1 MTNSN
6 QSISSSSD
14 SKSSETIQSSTE
26 VKKILVVGATGLI
39 GSSLLSFLKR
49 RGHNAYGTSRNRNI
63 EKSDLLYLNLES
75 TQHDIN
81 FSEYD
86 TVIICAAVAKLEEC
100 ENKPEHCELVNVTNT
115 ISLINQCAD
124 GESFVIFISSNA
136 VFDGEKEFYDH
147 NDNPNPLTKYGETKL
162 SVEKHI
168 KALNSKSVCV
178 LRLTKV
184 ISNNAEFIKNW
195 KREALVLEGGIKAFS
210 NRFLSPLTLNEVNA
224 ALEVLSERKMP
235 GIFQLGGYDEISYFE
250 YAKRFFEE
258 DPTMQGKIVET
269 LSQDTNKPIH
279 NSLKTRLPFG
289 KDTYSSEGGDS
300 IVQSILR
307 DVKSG
312 TYIDIG
318 AHHPQLNNNTYCFYK
333 KGWSGLAVD
342 PNFDFD
348 VIWKHERPR
357 DKFLTEIVSRETG
370 VFSYRKFPDSTLN
383 GIDDTQMTKYSKRF
397 TPEEIVIEKRFG
409 RSLGDLKNQY
419 LSKNEIHFL
428 SIDVEGAELDILYGA
443 DLTEWKPGVILI
455 EAKNLSLYNI
465 SDNKIV
471 NYLSSF
477 GYRLIAK
484 TPLDAI
490 FILPQKC
497 YLKWIPETIV

>member
-14 SKSSETIQSSTE
+14 SKSSETIQTSTE

-147 NDNPNPLTKYGETKL
+147 NDNPNPITKYGETKL

-184 ISNNAEFIKNW
+184 ISNNEEFIKNW
-195 KREALVLEGGIKAFS
+195 KREARLLEGGIKAFS

-224 ALEVLSERKMP
+224 ALELLSERKMP
-235 GIFQLGGYDEISYFE
+235 GVFQLGGCEEISYWEF
-250 YAKRFFEE
+250 AKKLFKE
-258 DPTMQGKIVET
+258 DQSIQGKIIKT
-269 LSQDTNKPIH
+269 IDRDSKKAIH
-279 NSLKTRLPFG
+279 NSLKTHLPVDR
-289 KDTYSSEGGDS
+289 KSYSASGADC

-318 AHHPQLNNNTYCFYK
+318 ANHPKLDNNTYYFYE

-342 PNFDFD
+342 PNMDFD
-348 VIWKHERPR
+348 VMWKHERPL
-357 DKFLTEIVSRETG
+357 DKFEPVVVSLEEG
-370 VFSYRKFPDSTLN
+370 VFNYYKFPDSTLN
-383 GIDDTQMTKYSKRF
+383 GIDETQMTRYSKRF
-397 TPEEIVIEKRFG
+397 PIEEIVVEKRLG
-409 RSLGDLKNQY
+409 KTLDNLRSLY
-419 LSKNEIHFL
+419 LAKKEIHFL
-428 SIDVEGAELDILYGA
+428 SIDVEGAELDILSGA
-443 DLTEWKPGVILI
+443 NLRAWKPGVILI
-455 EAKNLSLYNI
+455 ETKNMSLYNV

-471 NYLSSF
+471 DYLTSL
-477 GYRLIAK
+477 GYRLISK
-484 TPLDAI
+484 TLLDAI
-490 FILPQKC
+490 FVLPQKD
-497 YLKWIPETIV
+497 YLKWIPKTIL